1 MTAQAMHSSVCAT
14 ATAAFLMFSRPNR
27 RASRRN
33 RAPGRLAVRETAHA
47 PSTIADFRCGLPLRA
62 AAFLRLPADSLSP
75 GASPAQAASR
85 ELLANRAM
93 SPPVS
98 ATITCAMR
106 GPIPGMVTRR
116 ARQPPRIAFPGDQ
129 RLDHLPPRDARQL
142 RGHRV
147 DLDAV
152 LEHLRQPLPLRRA
165 VLDQLL

>member
-1 MTAQAMHSSVCAT
+1 
-14 ATAAFLMFSRPNR
+14 
-27 RASRRN
+27 
-33 RAPGRLAVRETAHA
+33 
-47 PSTIADFRCGLPLRA
+47 
-62 AAFLRLPADSLSP
+62 
-75 GASPAQAASR
+75 
-85 ELLANRAM
+85 M

-98 ATITCAMR
+98 ATITCAVR

-152 LEHLRQPLPLRRA
+152 LE
-165 VLDQLL
+165 QLLAVPRTRPQRRSLLARDENGPQQSVLVQLSDPLAVPGRFSGPGHYACAPHCTRTPRPPR